1 MKIGI
6 IGAPCIDEIV
16 HLDDTTQDHP
26 VRHAVGGILYSHCAM
41 ERMMRETGNGDR
53 FVPLTWLSEPDRPL
67 LDAALAGFR
76 HLERGMGLWP
86 TDAPTNRVFL
96 VYDERGDRT
105 ANCPNVL
112 PPLTPLELTPELL
125 SGLDAIFV
133 NMISGHDV
141 SIDTLELVL
150 DRASSPPFSPRERG
164 DERGARPYVHLD
176 LHALV
181 QADLSE
187 ESARAEAG
195 TRDGELS
202 GYGRE
207 PRGVREWKRWLAIAD
222 SIQVNEVEARWFGDP
237 EVQSEEELLAYVREA
252 RSELRLQSLIITR
265 AERGATLYD
274 TRRDET
280 HHIPIPPLPVVEPTG
295 SGDVFGAAYTYAIA
309 MGTKHRRRCAPA
321 AALRHAVEW
330 ATWNATLET
339 IDKLLTA
346 PRPGATRDRLF
357 GMEEKEP
364 S

>member
-1 MKIGI
+1 MRIGI
-6 IGAPCIDEIV
+6 IGAPCIDEII
-16 HLDDTTQDHP
+16 HLDDGTRDHP
-26 VRHAVGGILYSHCAM
+26 VRHAIGGILYSHCAM
-41 ERMMRETGNGDR
+41 ERMMRDASSDAAGSGDR
-53 FVPLTWLSEPDRPL
+53 FVPLTWLSEPDRPF
-67 LDAALAGFR
+67 LDATLANFR

-125 SGLDAIFV
+125 GSLDALLI

-164 DERGARPYVHLD
+164 DEISVLSPRERGDERGARPYVHLD

-181 QADLSE
+181 QADLSDD
-187 ESARAEAG
+187 G
-195 TRDGELS
+195 TKNGELS
-202 GYGRE
+202 GYARE

-222 SIQVNEVEARWFGDP
+222 SIQVNELEARWFGDP
-237 EVQSEEELLAYVREA
+237 EVTSEEGLLEYVRDN
-252 RSELRLQSLIITR
+252 RDRLRLQSLIVTR

-280 HHIPIPPLPVVEPTG
+280 HHVPIPALQIVEPTG
-295 SGDVFGAAYTYAIA
+295 SGDVFGTAYTYAIA
-309 MGTKHRRRCAPA
+309 MGTQPA
-321 AALRHAVEW
+321 EALRQAVEW
-330 ATWNATLET
+330 ATWNATLGT
-339 IDKLLTA
+339 IDELLTA
-346 PRPGATRDRLF
+346 PR
-357 GMEEKEP
+357 
-364 S
+364 